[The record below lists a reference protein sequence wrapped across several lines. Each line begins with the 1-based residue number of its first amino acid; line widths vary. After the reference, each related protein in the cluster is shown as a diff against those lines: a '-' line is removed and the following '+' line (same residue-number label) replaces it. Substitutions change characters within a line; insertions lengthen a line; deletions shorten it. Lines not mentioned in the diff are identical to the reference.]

1 MRRERRLIQQHHHR
15 RHADRDRVVVVSSN
29 DLHTTLDIL
38 VEVDPEGVLGHG
50 PTVRCGLQV
59 DVNLL
64 PDAVF
69 HVVDRHR
76 RYDGVEISI
85 LAKIRL
91 RRLRPGT
98 QQLGIRRIA
107 ESVVV
112 TRQWYLARQA
122 ERIPFGVLR
131 IFSLGSL
138 QRVRCGRHCSAPAH
152 SNHQQRQQKPT
163 ATEGHLLS
171 ICHHVIIPQ
180 TVVWHDWARFDFAI
194 MIWVHSI

>member
-1 MRRERRLIQQHHHR
+1 MRRERLLIQQDYHR
-15 RHADRDRVVVVSSN
+15 RHANCDRVVVVSSN

-38 VEVDPEGVLGHG
+38 VEVDLVGVLGHG

-64 PDAVF
+64 PDAGF
-69 HVVDRHR
+69 HVVDRCR

-112 TRQWYLARQA
+112 TRQSYTVWQT

-131 IFSLGSL
+131 IFCLGSL
-138 QRVRCGRHCSAPAH
+138 QCVRCGRHCSAPAH
-152 SNHQQRQQKPT
+152 SNHQQRQQ
-163 ATEGHLLS
+163 
-171 ICHHVIIPQ
+171 
-180 TVVWHDWARFDFAI
+180 
-194 MIWVHSI
+194 